1 MGKNYITDLKL
12 KGIIPLQMNSIILNL
27 VKYPV
32 RVGVGGGR
40 VVQKLAQVLRAVDA
54 VPHARIFLHTIELQ

>member
-1 MGKNYITDLKL
+1 
-12 KGIIPLQMNSIILNL
+12 MNSIILNL